1 MLHQDFNSTPYQWD
15 RGILQVDVTEKQ
27 DRLAL
32 LCHDW
37 RLSEPHYKYTRRSSA
52 QGLVVGLHSSV
63 IVGEVEYSSALA
75 TGDWHPGWGSQNDAR
90 EAVAGEVLRV
100 LGLDDEEED
109 DQTRHQK

>member
-1 MLHQDFNSTPYQWD
+1 MLHQEFNSALHQWD
-15 RGILQVDVTEKQ
+15 REYPGVEITDKQ

-37 RLSEPHYKYTRRSSA
+37 QLSAPYYKYSRRSSG
-52 QGLVVGLHSSV
+52 QGHVVGIHSSV

-75 TGDWHPGWGSQNDAR
+75 TTDWHPGWGSQNDAR

-100 LGLDDEEED
+100 LGLDDEEE
-109 DQTRHQK
+109 QHNEQQ